1 VCFLRIAYDGH
12 RWKEGTGRKG
22 EGRQEMEQD
31 MVPYRHLFFPLPG
44 PAWTDDFSS
53 KKPVLKADA
62 RTKD

>member
-1 VCFLRIAYDGH
+1 
-12 RWKEGTGRKG
+12 
-22 EGRQEMEQD
+22 MEQD